1 MKIRI
6 QMVAVYELSIRLS
19 FAPSLGLH
27 MPDTSSLYRIRIW
40 DLPTRT
46 FHILLALSVLGLVI
60 TGEVGGDAMQL
71 HFKLGYVVLTLV
83 LFRFV
88 WGVVGGHW
96 SRFVH
101 FVPTPHKLLA
111 YVHAVRAH
119 QTPHSTGHNPL
130 GALSVL
136 AMLLALFIQVLS
148 GFMSDDEI
156 SNAGPWT
163 ALVSSDW
170 VSVATEYHSDIGKVL
185 VILLVILHV
194 GTVLYYKRVKNED
207 LITPMLTGDKVLT
220 TEAHNSRD
228 TWTSRLFALS
238 VLAGCV
244 YVVYRLVNLG

>member
-1 MKIRI
+1 M
-6 QMVAVYELSIRLS
+6 
-19 FAPSLGLH
+19 
-27 MPDTSSLYRIRIW
+27 
-40 DLPTRT
+40 
-46 FHILLALSVLGLVI
+46 
-60 TGEVGGDAMQL
+60 
-71 HFKLGYVVLTLV
+71 
-83 LFRFV
+83 
-88 WGVVGGHW
+88 
-96 SRFVH
+96 
-101 FVPTPHKLLA
+101 A

-130 GALSVL
+130 GALSVVT
-136 AMLLALFIQVLS
+136 MLLALFIQVLS